1 MCGIAGF
8 SSFDKDYT
16 AIENY
21 FKSRIDILK
30 KMRQSFAYRGN
41 DQTGEC
47 LRRNVG
53 FSHTRLSIR
62 DISGGAQP
70 MIKSRDG
77 AEYIIVFN
85 GEIYN
90 TGELTLRLKSLGYKF
105 ETTCDTEV
113 ILLLYMQYGT
123 RCVCLLYTSKSLCG
137 FFSVRVFS
145 FSNDDF
151 EYGQFRFRIDRKLS
165 ERFSVSV

>member
-53 FSHTRLSIR
+53 FKSNGVGRPGLQLS
-62 DISGGAQP
+62 
-70 MIKSRDG
+70 
-77 AEYIIVFN
+77 
-85 GEIYN
+85 
-90 TGELTLRLKSLGYKF
+90 
-105 ETTCDTEV
+105 
-113 ILLLYMQYGT
+113 
-123 RCVCLLYTSKSLCG
+123 
-137 FFSVRVFS
+137 
-145 FSNDDF
+145 
-151 EYGQFRFRIDRKLS
+151 FRRN
-165 ERFSVSV
+165 

>member
-1 MCGIAGF
+1 MIQYYFGGINMCGIAGF

-53 FSHTRLSIR
+53 FSHTRDVYKR
-62 DISGGAQP
+62 QV
-70 MIKSRDG
+70 
-77 AEYIIVFN
+77 YIIAV
-85 GEIYN
+85 Y
-90 TGELTLRLKSLGYKF
+90 L
-105 ETTCDTEV
+105 
-113 ILLLYMQYGT
+113 
-123 RCVCLLYTSKSLCG
+123 
-137 FFSVRVFS
+137 
-145 FSNDDF
+145 
-151 EYGQFRFRIDRKLS
+151 
-165 ERFSVSV
+165 